1 MVIIVLGNKI
11 DKEEKR
17 VPFEKVLEDYKEK
30 FGIEC
35 FEVSAK
41 TGQGIQESIMYL
53 IEGTLSINLEIYKK
67 NVENNDEPPVVDIM
81 QDSNYETVMP
91 RPASPPR
98 NNNKAN
104 TQ

>member
-11 DKEEKR
+11 DKEDKR
-17 VPFEKVLEDYKEK
+17 VPHEKVLEDYKEK

-53 IEGTLSINLEIYKK
+53 IEGTL
-67 NVENNDEPPVVDIM
+67 
-81 QDSNYETVMP
+81 
-91 RPASPPR
+91 
-98 NNNKAN
+98 
-104 TQ
+104 